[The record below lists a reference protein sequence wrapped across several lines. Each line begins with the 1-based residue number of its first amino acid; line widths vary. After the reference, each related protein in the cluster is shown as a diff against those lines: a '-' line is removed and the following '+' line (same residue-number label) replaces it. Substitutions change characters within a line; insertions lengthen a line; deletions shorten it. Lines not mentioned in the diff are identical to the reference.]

1 MLLRIASAS
10 LWNRRL
16 TVLLTAFSIAVS
28 VFIMLGVDHLKN
40 ELKTSFG
47 RTVSGVDLIV
57 GARTG
62 STNLLLYS
70 VFRIGNPSNNLSWQT
85 YQALSQ
91 SKEVA
96 WAVPI
101 SLGDSHKGYRVLGTT
116 PDYFEHFKY
125 GSRQALVFNQGQAFH
140 TTQQVVLGS
149 EVAAKLH
156 YHLGD
161 ELVISHGTG
170 EVSFTHHDAYPFKVV
185 GILEPTGTPVDQT
198 VHVNLAS
205 IELIHSSGSHAGH
218 DHPQVQ
224 SSTPASSN
232 HEHTDDHDH
241 DHDHD
246 HAEEGAGHHL
256 QPGSVTAM
264 LVGLKSRIGTLTF
277 QRKVNEY
284 KAEPL
289 LAIIPGVALAELWQM
304 MGMVEKALALI
315 ALLVLLASLL
325 GMTTMLLASMRE
337 REREIAVLRAIGAH
351 ASFVLLLIELE
362 AILIA
367 LVGAAAGYLGLAG
380 LLALLK
386 GWISSEYGLFI
397 NSLPL
402 SGSTLGYLGLIV
414 GLAAVLALVPAILSY
429 RTALSRGLSVRV

>member
-16 TVLLTAFSIAVS
+16 TALLTAFSIAVS

-40 ELKTSFG
+40 EMKSSFG

-85 YQALSQ
+85 FQALSQ
-91 SKEVA
+91 AKEVD

-101 SLGDSHKGYRVLGTT
+101 SLGDSHKGYRVMGTT
-116 PDYFEHFKY
+116 PGYFEHFKY
-125 GSRQALVFNQGQAFH
+125 GSRQDLAFRQGQSFT
-140 TTQQVVLGS
+140 TTQEVVLGS
-149 EVAAKLH
+149 DVAAKLD

-185 GILEPTGTPVDQT
+185 GILNATGTPVDQT
-198 VHVNLAS
+198 LHVNLAS
-205 IELIHSSGSHAGH
+205 IELIHLSGGQGDHA
-218 DHPQVQ
+218 HPQVQ
-224 SSTPASSN
+224 RHAAITDQTED
-232 HEHTDDHDH
+232 HHDDHDH
-241 DHDHD
+241 DHVT
-246 HAEEGAGHHL
+246 EGTGHHL

-284 KAEPL
+284 KDEPL

-315 ALLVLLASLL
+315 ALLVLVASLL

-362 AILIA
+362 AVLIA
-367 LVGAAAGYLGLAG
+367 LAGAVAGYLGLAG
-380 LLALLK
+380 LLTLLK
-386 GWISSEYGLFI
+386 NWISSEYGLFI
-397 NSLPL
+397 SGLPL

-414 GLAAVLALVPAILSY
+414 GLAALLALIPAVLSY
-429 RTALSRGLSVRV
+429 RTALSRGLSVRL

>member
-101 SLGDSHKGYRVLGTT
+101 SLGDSHKGYRVMGTT
-116 PDYFEHFKY
+116 PDYFTHFKY
-125 GSRQALVFNQGQAFH
+125 GSRQALSFDKGTAFS

-149 EVAAKLH
+149 EVAAKQH

-170 EVSFTHHDAYPFKVV
+170 EVSFTHHDAYPFNVV
-185 GILEPTGTPVDQT
+185 GILAPTGTPVDQT

-205 IELIHSSGSHAGH
+205 IELIHASGSHSGH
-218 DHPQVQ
+218 DHPKVQ
-224 SSTPASSN
+224 GTSQAQSN
-232 HEHTDDHDH
+232 QE
-241 DHDHD
+241 HDHD
-246 HAEEGAGHHL
+246 HAVEGVGHDL

-386 GWISSEYGLFI
+386 GWISSEYALFI

-402 SGSTLGYLGLIV
+402 SGSTLGYLGIIV
-414 GLAAVLALVPAILSY
+414 GLAAVLALIPAISSY